1 MSLWKRTDCSNRV
14 SKGTSRSKRRYF
26 PFNKL
31 YGADLVLSPEMKST
45 GEVMGI
51 SQNFGVSFA
60 KSQLAAGNKIPTSG
74 TCFLSF
80 IEMDKAHAAEIA
92 RGLHNKGSNWLQPVE
107 PKK

>member
-1 MSLWKRTDCSNRV
+1 MLYEVITIAIKEAV
-14 SKGTSRSKRRYF
+14 F

-51 SQNFGVSFA
+51 SSNFGVSFA

-80 IEMDKAHAAEIA
+80 IDIDNRITSYNVCYTKLLRSA
-92 RGLHNKGSNWLQPVE
+92 RNAP
-107 PKK
+107 P